1 MVTSS
6 KPQTNGYNL
15 KHRIAPVQERLHSTT
30 TSATPRCL
38 SLSGFRHI
46 HLILCLS
53 AIASVLSHGPT
64 STWLK
69 QSPVS
74 STHLTVKQSHQLL
87 KHFQSCCQN
96 LTSLP
101 AGSRLARGECSSAA
115 LSLSAATFSA
125 GKGLSTFYLLT
136 NAFVVTSGY
145 AFLCTLD
152 HFCCQYGILIQ
163 FFYTTEVQ
171 KRLPNNNKQVLECH
185 KKILALNDNV
195 SPKVQLGVAW
205 RLWIP

>member
-1 MVTSS
+1 M
-6 KPQTNGYNL
+6 
-15 KHRIAPVQERLHSTT
+15 HSTT

-53 AIASVLSHGPT
+53 AIASVPSHGPT

-101 AGSRLARGECSSAA
+101 AGSRLARGECSSTA
-115 LSLSAATFSA
+115 LSLSA
-125 GKGLSTFYLLT
+125 GKGLSTSYLLT

-152 HFCCQYGILIQ
+152 HFWCQYGILIR

-171 KRLPNNNKQVLECH
+171 KCLPNNNKQVLECH
-185 KKILALNDNV
+185 KNILTLNDSV

>member
-1 MVTSS
+1 M
-6 KPQTNGYNL
+6 
-15 KHRIAPVQERLHSTT
+15 QEIVHSTT
-30 TSATPRCL
+30 TSATPRYP

-46 HLILCLS
+46 HLFLCLS
-53 AIASVLSHGPT
+53 AIASVPSHGPT

-74 STHLTVKQSHQLL
+74 STHLSVKQSRQLL

-101 AGSRLARGECSSAA
+101 TGSQLARGECSRAA

-125 GKGLSTFYLLT
+125 GKGQSTFYLLT

-152 HFCCQYGILIQ
+152 HFCCQYGILIR
-163 FFYTTEVQ
+163 FSYTRGSKMLTEQQQTSAWVSQ
-171 KRLPNNNKQVLECH
+171 KEFDVKRQH
-185 KKILALNDNV
+185 
-195 SPKVQLGVAW
+195 
-205 RLWIP
+205 